1 MEKGMD
7 RKLRLSNTRST
18 GWRPWIRGLALG
30 LTVAAASL
38 ALGTAAPTSAVA
50 QVSGTS
56 MSVPLAPDAP
66 SQYVVKKGDTL
77 WDIAGVFLRDPW
89 YWPEIWYVNPQVANP
104 HLIYPGDVLNLV
116 YVDGKPRITIG
127 AAGAERLSPQVRSEP
142 LTGAI
147 RTIPYDLLMDFVG
160 RPGLLTRD
168 QARKAP
174 YVVGMRDRHIVG
186 SDQNEVYGRG
196 LDQPAPGTRYNIVN
210 VGDELRDPDDG
221 DLLGYIGHYAGT
233 GEVIQNTGAVVPGES
248 SIFKMRREED
258 FTHLRIVESGREV
271 LQGDRLFPAQVD
283 IGEDF
288 TLSAPKNEEVL
299 GQIIAVVD
307 GVYVAGK
314 YQVVA
319 LNRGKKHGLEPGNV
333 LGVFYRGDE
342 IRDRFGRLDWTSF
355 TANYSRVRLPDE
367 RSASVLVF
375 SVHDRMSYALVVE
388 SSQVIRRGDFI
399 AHPRY
404 GHRDAGMRD
413 FIR

>member
-18 GWRPWIRGLALG
+18 GWRPWIRALG
-30 LTVAAASL
+30 LGLAVATAGF
-38 ALGTAAPTSAVA
+38 ALGTAAPTSAAA

-127 AAGAERLSPQVRSEP
+127 AAGSDRLSPQVRSEP
-142 LTGAI
+142 LAGAV

-160 RPGLLTRD
+160 RPTLLTRD
-168 QARKAP
+168 QVRKAP

-196 LDQPAPGTRYNIVN
+196 LNQPAAGTRYTVVN

-221 DLLGYIGHYAGT
+221 DLLGYIGHFAGT
-233 GEVIQNTGAVVPGES
+233 GEVIQNTGAVVPGET
-248 SIFKMRREED
+248 SIFRMTREED
-258 FTHLRIVESGREV
+258 LTHLRIVESGREI
-271 LQGDRLFPAQVD
+271 LQGDKLFPAQVD
-283 IGEDF
+283 VGEDF
-288 TLSAPKNEEVL
+288 RLSAPKNEEVL
-299 GQIIAVVD
+299 GQVIAVVD

-342 IRDRFGRLDWTSF
+342 IRDRYNRMDWASF
-355 TANYSRVRLPDE
+355 TANYSKVRLPDE

>member
-7 RKLRLSNTRST
+7 RNLLLANTRST
-18 GWRPWIRGLALG
+18 GWRPWIRALGLGLTIAATGLALG
-30 LTVAAASL
+30 A
-38 ALGTAAPTSAVA
+38 AAPTPAVA

-89 YWPEIWYVNPQVANP
+89 FWPEIWYVNPQVANP

-116 YVDGKPRITIG
+116 YVDGKPRIVVGT
-127 AAGAERLSPQVRSEP
+127 AGAERLSPQVRSEP
-142 LTGAI
+142 LSGAI

-160 RPGLLTRD
+160 RPALLTKD
-168 QARKAP
+168 QVKDAP

-196 LDQPAPGTRYNIVN
+196 LDQPAAGTRYTIVN

-221 DLLGYIGHYAGT
+221 DLLGYIGHFAGT

-248 SIFKMRREED
+248 SIFRMRREED
-258 FTHLRIVESGREV
+258 LTHLRIVESGREV
-271 LQGDRLFPAQVD
+271 LQGDKLFPAQVN
-283 IGEDF
+283 IGDDF
-288 TLSAPKNEEVL
+288 RLSAPKNEELL

-342 IRDRFGRLDWTSF
+342 VRDRFERRDWTAF

>member
-7 RKLRLSNTRST
+7 RNLRLAKTRSA
-18 GWRPWIRGLALG
+18 GWRPWIRALCLG
-30 LTVAAASL
+30 LTVAATGL
-38 ALGTAAPTSAVA
+38 ALGTVAPASAVA

-127 AAGAERLSPQVRSEP
+127 TAGAMRLSPQVRSEP
-142 LTGAI
+142 LSGAI

-160 RPGLLTRD
+160 RPLLLTRD
-168 QARKAP
+168 QVKKAP

-186 SDQNEVYGRG
+186 SDHNEVYGRG
-196 LDQPAPGTRYNIVN
+196 LGNPAAGMRFTITN
-210 VGDELRDPDDG
+210 VGKELRDPDDG
-221 DLLGYIGHYAGT
+221 DLLGYMGHYAGT

-248 SIFKMRREED
+248 SIFRMKREED
-258 FTHLRIVESGREV
+258 LAHLRIVESGREI
-271 LQGDRLFPAQVD
+271 LQGDKLFPAQVD
-283 IGEDF
+283 VGDDF
-288 TLSAPKNEEVL
+288 RLSAPKNEGVL

-307 GVYVAGK
+307 GVYVAGS

-319 LNRGKKHGLEPGNV
+319 INRGRKHGLEPGNV
-333 LGVFYRGDE
+333 LGVFYRGE
-342 IRDRFGRLDWTSF
+342 EVRDRYNRMDWSAF
-355 TANYSRVRLPDE
+355 TANYSKVRLPDE
-367 RSASVLVF
+367 RSATVLVF

-388 SSQVIRRGDFI
+388 SSQVIKLGDFV
-399 AHPRY
+399 AHPQY
-404 GHRDAGMRD
+404 GHRDAGMKD
-413 FIR
+413 FMR